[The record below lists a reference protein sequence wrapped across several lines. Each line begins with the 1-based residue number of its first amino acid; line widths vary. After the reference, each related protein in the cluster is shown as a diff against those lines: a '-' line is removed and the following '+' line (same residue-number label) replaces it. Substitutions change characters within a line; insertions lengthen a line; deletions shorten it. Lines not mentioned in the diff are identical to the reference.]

1 MQIPNISLA
10 YLVAELAPLLEG
22 SIVRKVQELEN
33 GWLKFR
39 MQTRQGTKDLIAAPD
54 AIFITSFSI
63 PAKQETSGYGAFLR
77 KKLSNKKV
85 LSLKQQGLDRIVT
98 MQLEGFF
105 LIFELFAKG
114 NVILADE
121 SMQILSAYRKEQWK
135 DRILKKGE
143 QYKAPSSKGVNPQI
157 LDAAKLESILKQ
169 SDSDLVRTLVKEVN
183 IAPVFADVAC
193 LNAGKGGNSSGS
205 NGLEKEMPAKGLSVE
220 ETAKLAAEI
229 KALYAIDLKKERP
242 VIAEMDG
249 KKMLLPFLPKMP
261 GLKELQAFPSSSLN
275 YAIDAIY
282 SKSFSESKGE
292 QEKTSFSKKKNEL
305 EHSMQQQKEALEML
319 LAKVENNAKKA
330 ELIYANY
337 SQLFALGEALRSA
350 KKQNLPE
357 KDVMYML
364 GKDFPFLKSIGLKQG
379 KALVYLK
386 E

>member
-10 YLVAELAPLLEG
+10 YIVAELAPILEG

-39 MQTRQGTKDLIAAPD
+39 LQTRQGTKDLIAAPD
-54 AIFITSFSI
+54 ALFITSFSI
-63 PAKQETSGYGAFLR
+63 PAKKETSGYGAFLR

-135 DRILKKGE
+135 DRTLRKGE
-143 QYKAPSSKGVNPQI
+143 QYKAPSSKGVNPQE
-157 LDAAKLESILKQ
+157 LDAAKLESIFKE
-169 SDSDLVRTLVKEVN
+169 SDSDLVRALVKEVN
-183 IAPVFADVAC
+183 IAPVFAEAAC
-193 LNAGKGGNSSGS
+193 LNAG
-205 NGLEKEMPAKGLSVE
+205 LEKETRAKGLAVE

-229 KALYAIDLKKERP
+229 TALYAIDPKKERP
-242 VIAEMDG
+242 VIAEKDG
-249 KKMLLPFLPKMP
+249 KKMLLPFLPKLP
-261 GLKELQAFPSSSLN
+261 GIKELQSFPSSLN
-275 YAIDAIY
+275 DAIDAVY

-292 QEKTSFSKKKNEL
+292 GEKTALSKKKSEL
-305 EHSMQQQKEALEML
+305 EHSMRQQKEALEML
-319 LAKVENNAKKA
+319 LAKVEDNAKKA

-337 SQLFALGEALRSA
+337 TRLFALGEALRSA
-350 KKQNLPE
+350 KKQNQQE
-357 KDVMYML
+357 KDVMYKL
-364 GKDFPFLKSIGLKQG
+364 KTGFPFVKSIDLKHG
-379 KALVYLK
+379 KAVVCLK

>member
-10 YLVAELAPLLEG
+10 YLVAELAPVLEG

-39 MQTRQGTKDLIAAPD
+39 MQTRQGTKDMIAAPD

-143 QYKAPSSKGVNPQI
+143 QYKAPSSKGVNPQL
-157 LDAAKLESILKQ
+157 LDVAGLESILKQ

-183 IAPVFADVAC
+183 IAPVFADAAC
-193 LNAGKGGNSSGS
+193 LNAGEAGKK
-205 NGLEKEMPAKGLSVE
+205 GLEKEMPAKGLSVE
-220 ETAKLAAEI
+220 ETEKLAAEI
-229 KALYAIDLKKERP
+229 KALYTIDLKKERP
-242 VIAEMDG
+242 SIAEMDG

-261 GLKELQAFPSSSLN
+261 GLKEIQNFPPSSLSLN
-275 YAIDAIY
+275 DAIDAVY

-292 QEKTSFSKKKNEL
+292 QEKTSFSKKKSEL
-305 EHSMQQQKEALEML
+305 LHSMQQQKEALEML

-364 GKDFPFLKSIGLKQG
+364 GKDFPFLKSIDLKHG
-379 KALVYLK
+379 KAVVYYNLK